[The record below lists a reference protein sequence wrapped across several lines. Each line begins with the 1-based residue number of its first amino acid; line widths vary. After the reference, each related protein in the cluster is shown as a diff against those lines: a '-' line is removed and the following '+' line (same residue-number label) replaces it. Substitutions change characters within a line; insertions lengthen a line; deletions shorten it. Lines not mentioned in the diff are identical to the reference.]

1 MMANGNNLPG
11 LKVDGSGQAGCWIAP
26 GHDDVTAI
34 KVFRLADVQ
43 QEEGTVNDR
52 SGDGV
57 LLVEGFHSWGRGWEG
72 KGSRACGGGRSWLA
86 SAADGGRAVVE
97 VEAIGGVP
105 GVLGKERCSVHALNV
120 AVVGPFCYKVAG
132 SNPLT
137 AVGENKC
144 HRPNQ
149 SK

>member
-1 MMANGNNLPG
+1 MANENNLPG

-57 LLVEGFHSWGRGWEG
+57 LLVEG
-72 KGSRACGGGRSWLA
+72 
-86 SAADGGRAVVE
+86 
-97 VEAIGGVP
+97 GGVA
-105 GVLGKERCSVHALNV
+105 GKRKQGLWRGPELARFCRRRRTRCRRS
-120 AVVGPFCYKVAG
+120 
-132 SNPLT
+132 
-137 AVGENKC
+137 
-144 HRPNQ
+144 
-149 SK
+149 